1 MSKSPEMRKDAFGR
15 SVAQRQ
21 KYGNKSSSP
30 DRKRTGSDSS
40 DRSASSKRNRGGKGG
55 AGMMGGLAPG
65 MLPFMFQ
72 AGLMPG
78 MAGGD
83 VVPNMFGG
91 KDGKGGSG
99 AWCWPPAGLFGGM
112 MPGFPP
118 GEAPWKNWGQKDGDR
133 KETRRRN
140 DSRDRSRDRRNRSR
154 GSRSRDGRDKSVDF
168 LRLSRNLMGRVIG
181 KQGATINDIRERSGA
196 RIDAEDVDD
205 DQCEFKLS
213 GRPDAV
219 ARAKAMIMDVAG
231 KSGGVP
237 GAGSSGRGDNHDGG
251 SNEFITEVLEYPV
264 ALTGGIIGSGGTKIS
279 EVRQQSGA
287 KVQVEKLE
295 DRCKVHIVGTKQQIS
310 RARGM
315 IENLAEESQRTDRPR
330 PDVEEVVD
338 VPLTMIGRI
347 IGKGGEMIQ
356 RLQKDS
362 GARIDVNTKT
372 GDPCPVRISGSR
384 ETVSRA
390 RNLVLELLER
400 VQANMGG
407 EGMRTGGMAAGERA
421 MNAATGTVGNMPS
434 ESLELPASATGRIIG
449 SGGQAISDV
458 RSQSGAKIQVEKFD
472 ELCRVQISGTPDQI
486 DRARRMIL
494 TLAEDGSSLQRRGE
508 AEEVLE
514 VPLSMVGRVIGKGG
528 ETIQR
533 LQKESGARIDVNTK
547 TGEDPCPVR
556 ISGSR
561 DAVSRARFMVHEV
574 LDRSA
579 QHDTGGLQA
588 AMPGKGFWGPGSEM
602 GGAPWGPGPIG
613 GQEEWGPVPGMWM
626 PGMWPMPGMGPAG
639 GGGWDPPEY
648 MNQTDPSMCAEGGYS
663 QPSEQGTPKSS
674 RKGAEINMDEL

>member
-21 KYGNKSSSP
+21 KYGEKSSSP
-30 DRKRTGSDSS
+30 DRDSS
-40 DRSASSKRNRGGKGG
+40 DRSASSKRNKGGKGA
-55 AGMMGGLAPG
+55 AGMMGGFAPG
-65 MLPFMFQ
+65 MLPFMFP
-72 AGLMPG
+72 AGFMPG

-83 VVPNMFGG
+83 LVPNLFSG

-99 AWCWPPAGLFGGM
+99 AWCWPPAGLISGM
-112 MPGFPP
+112 IPGFPP
-118 GEAPWKNWGQKDGDR
+118 GKAPWNNWGQKDGDR

-154 GSRSRDGRDKSVDF
+154 GSRSRDDRDKSIDF
-168 LRLSRNLMGRVIG
+168 LRLPRNLMGRVIG

-196 RIDAEDVDD
+196 RIDAEDVND

-219 ARAKAMIMDVAG
+219 ARAKAMIMDIAD

-237 GAGSSGRGDNHDGG
+237 GAGSSGRSENHEGG
-251 SNEFITEVLEYPV
+251 PDEFTTEVLEYPV
-264 ALTGGIIGSGGTKIS
+264 AVTGGIIGSGGAKIS

-287 KVQVEKLE
+287 KVQVEKLD

-330 PDVEEVVD
+330 PEVEEAVE

-356 RLQKDS
+356 KLHKES
-362 GARIDVNTKT
+362 GARIDVNTKN

-384 ETVSRA
+384 EAVSRA

-407 EGMRTGGMAAGERA
+407 EGMRTGGMAAAERA
-421 MNAATGTVGNMPS
+421 MNAGTGTVGNMPT
-434 ESLELPASATGRIIG
+434 ETLELPASATGRIIG

-458 RSQSGAKIQVEKFD
+458 RSQSGARIQVEKLD
-472 ELCRVQISGTPDQI
+472 ELCRVQVSGTPDQI

-494 TLAEDGSSLQRRGE
+494 TLAEDGSGLQRRGE
-508 AEEVLE
+508 AEEVLQ

-533 LQKESGARIDVNTK
+533 LQKESCARIDVNTK

-561 DAVSRARFMVHEV
+561 DAVARARFMVHEV
-574 LDRSA
+574 LDRGV
-579 QHDTGGLQA
+579 QHDGGGSQA

-602 GGAPWGPGPIG
+602 GGVPWGPGPMG
-613 GQEEWGPVPGMWM
+613 GQEEWGPMTGMWGPM
-626 PGMWPMPGMGPAG
+626 PGMWPMQSMGPAG
-639 GGGWDPPEY
+639 GGGWDPSEY
-648 MNQTDPSMCAEGGYS
+648 MNQMDPNMCAEGGYS
-663 QPSEQGTPKSS
+663 QPSEKSTPKSS
-674 RKGAEINMDEL
+674 KKGAEINMDEL

>member
-21 KYGNKSSSP
+21 KYGEKSSSP
-30 DRKRTGSDSS
+30 DRDSS
-40 DRSASSKRNRGGKGG
+40 DRSASSKRNKGGKGA
-55 AGMMGGLAPG
+55 AGMMGGFAPG
-65 MLPFMFQ
+65 MLPFMFP
-72 AGLMPG
+72 AGFMPG

-83 VVPNMFGG
+83 LVPNLFSG

-99 AWCWPPAGLFGGM
+99 AWCWPPAGLISGM
-112 MPGFPP
+112 IPGFPP
-118 GEAPWKNWGQKDGDR
+118 GKAPWNNWGQKDGDR

-154 GSRSRDGRDKSVDF
+154 GSRSRDDRDKSIDF
-168 LRLSRNLMGRVIG
+168 LRLPRNLMGRVIG

-196 RIDAEDVDD
+196 RIDAEDVND

-219 ARAKAMIMDVAG
+219 ARAKAMIMDIAD

-237 GAGSSGRGDNHDGG
+237 GAGSSGRSENHEGG
-251 SNEFITEVLEYPV
+251 PDEFTTEVLEYPV
-264 ALTGGIIGSGGTKIS
+264 AVTGGIIGSGGAKIS

-287 KVQVEKLE
+287 KVQVEKLD

-330 PDVEEVVD
+330 PEVEEAVE

-356 RLQKDS
+356 KLHKES
-362 GARIDVNTKT
+362 GARIDVNTKN

-384 ETVSRA
+384 EAVSRA

-407 EGMRTGGMAAGERA
+407 EGMRTGGMAAAERA
-421 MNAATGTVGNMPS
+421 MNAGTGTVGNMPT
-434 ESLELPASATGRIIG
+434 ETLELPASATGRIIG

-458 RSQSGAKIQVEKFD
+458 RSQSGARIQVEKLD
-472 ELCRVQISGTPDQI
+472 ELCRVQVSGTPDQI

-494 TLAEDGSSLQRRGE
+494 TLAEDGSGLQRRGE
-508 AEEVLE
+508 AEEVLQ

-533 LQKESGARIDVNTK
+533 IQKESCARIDVNTK

-561 DAVSRARFMVHEV
+561 DAVARARFMVHEV
-574 LDRSA
+574 LDRGV
-579 QHDTGGLQA
+579 QHDGGGSQA

-602 GGAPWGPGPIG
+602 GGVPWGPGPMG
-613 GQEEWGPVPGMWM
+613 GQEEWGPMTGMWGPM
-626 PGMWPMPGMGPAG
+626 PGMWPMQSMGPAG
-639 GGGWDPPEY
+639 GGGWDPSEY
-648 MNQTDPSMCAEGGYS
+648 MNQMDPNMCAEGGYS
-663 QPSEQGTPKSS
+663 QPSEKSTPKSS
-674 RKGAEINMDEL
+674 KKGAEINMDEL

>member
-21 KYGNKSSSP
+21 KYGEKSSSP
-30 DRKRTGSDSS
+30 DRDSS
-40 DRSASSKRNRGGKGG
+40 DRSASSKRNKGGKGA
-55 AGMMGGLAPG
+55 AGMMGGFAPG
-65 MLPFMFQ
+65 MLPFMFP
-72 AGLMPG
+72 AGFMPG

-83 VVPNMFGG
+83 LVPNLFSG

-99 AWCWPPAGLFGGM
+99 AWCWPPAGLISGM
-112 MPGFPP
+112 IPGFPP
-118 GEAPWKNWGQKDGDR
+118 GKAPWNNWGQKDGDR

-154 GSRSRDGRDKSVDF
+154 GSRSRDDRDKSIDF
-168 LRLSRNLMGRVIG
+168 LRLPRNLMGRVIG

-196 RIDAEDVDD
+196 RIDAEDVND

-219 ARAKAMIMDVAG
+219 ARAKAMIMDIAD

-237 GAGSSGRGDNHDGG
+237 GAGSSGRSENHEGG
-251 SNEFITEVLEYPV
+251 PDEFTTEVLEYPV
-264 ALTGGIIGSGGTKIS
+264 AVTGGIIGSGGAKIS

-287 KVQVEKLE
+287 KVQVEKLD

-330 PDVEEVVD
+330 PEVEEAVE

-356 RLQKDS
+356 KLHKES
-362 GARIDVNTKT
+362 GARIDVNTKN

-384 ETVSRA
+384 EAVSRA

-407 EGMRTGGMAAGERA
+407 EGMRTGGMAAAERA
-421 MNAATGTVGNMPS
+421 MNAGTGTVGNMPT
-434 ESLELPASATGRIIG
+434 ETLELPASATARIIG

-458 RSQSGAKIQVEKFD
+458 RSQSGARIQVEKLD
-472 ELCRVQISGTPDQI
+472 ELCRVQVSGTPDQI

-494 TLAEDGSSLQRRGE
+494 TLAEDGSGLQRRGE
-508 AEEVLE
+508 AEEVLQ

-533 LQKESGARIDVNTK
+533 LQKESCARIDVNTK

-561 DAVSRARFMVHEV
+561 DAVARARFMVHEV
-574 LDRSA
+574 LDRGV
-579 QHDTGGLQA
+579 QHDGGGSQA

-602 GGAPWGPGPIG
+602 GGVPWGPGPMG
-613 GQEEWGPVPGMWM
+613 GQEEWGPMTGMWGPM
-626 PGMWPMPGMGPAG
+626 PGMWPMQSMGPAG
-639 GGGWDPPEY
+639 GGGWDPSEY
-648 MNQTDPSMCAEGGYS
+648 MNQMDPNMCAEGGYS
-663 QPSEQGTPKSS
+663 QPSEKGTPKSS
-674 RKGAEINMDEL
+674 KKGAEINMDEL